1 MGNALN
7 QTDLMNVNDLTKL
20 TVDDLRKIKNKNYLF
35 FNSLVALDLIVF
47 YHSLFSENWILLFFS
62 FGFFVASLALY
73 DNYRLSREMLE
84 RTEN

>member
-1 MGNALN
+1 
-7 QTDLMNVNDLTKL
+7 
-20 TVDDLRKIKNKNYLF
+20 
-35 FNSLVALDLIVF
+35 VALDLIVF

-84 RTEN
+84 RSEN

>member
-7 QTDLMNVNDLTKL
+7 RTDLMNVNDLTKL
-20 TVDDLRKIKNKNYLF
+20 TVDDLRRIKNKNFLF

-84 RTEN
+84 RSEN

>member
-84 RTEN
+84 RCEN